1 MVKQE
6 EAGAGLSN
14 PWSNNGPTTV
24 GTTTLALVG
33 LVKCWGEDF

>member
-14 PWSNNGPTTV
+14 NGPTTV
-24 GTTTLALVG
+24 GTTMLALVG

>member
-14 PWSNNGPTTV
+14 NGPTV